1 MQVAGELAGTL
12 VSVGIPAILGLQVFL
27 VRKVSAHDVR
37 FTKIETVLLGPNGN
51 NGLNGRIVAIEQNV
65 EDIKGVL
72 PERPERRHHARRVG
86 DPQ

>member
-1 MQVAGELAGTL
+1 MQIVGEVASTL
-12 VSVGIPAILGLQVFL
+12 VNVGIPAILGLQVFL

-51 NGLNGRIVAIEQNV
+51 NGLNGRIAELEQGV
-65 EDIKGVL
+65 DDIRANG
-72 PERPERRHHARRVG
+72 PERRQNARRRG